1 MLSLGGIITA
11 MVTPFDSDGR
21 LAEDKAVSLMD
32 HLTRNGSNGLVL
44 CGTTGEGATLTDAEM
59 YRMWQL
65 GVEEADATIIA
76 ATGTND
82 TAHSVERTQRATEL
96 GADAML
102 VVCPYYN
109 KPSPR
114 GIVSHFEAIAR
125 ATDRPI
131 IVYNI
136 PSRCGVDIS
145 NELLRELAE
154 IENVTAV
161 KQARFQDIEP
171 VDGMDLLAGNDEVL
185 CEVLDKG
192 GSGGVLVASHIVG
205 SEMRRMMEEPAQR
218 HEIHNSLTELF
229 KALTIASN
237 PAPIKTALNML
248 GYEVGGLRLPLVE
261 PTESEGA
268 QIHKALETH
277 GLLSAV

>member
-1 MLSLGGIITA
+1 
-11 MVTPFDSDGR
+11 MVTPFDIDGR

-32 HLTRNGSNGLVL
+32 HLTRNGSNGIVL
-44 CGTTGEGATLTDAEM
+44 CGTTGEGTTLTDGEM

-82 TAHSVERTQRATEL
+82 TAHSVERTERATEL

-114 GIVSHFEAIAR
+114 GVVAHFEAIAR

-171 VDGMDLLAGNDEVL
+171 VDGMDLLAGNDDVL

-205 SEMRRMMEEPAQR
+205 LEMRRMMDEPAQR

-261 PTESEGA
+261 PTENEGA
-268 QIHKALETH
+268 QIQRALETH
-277 GLLSAV
+277 GLLSTV